1 MSAKSSSTQMTLD
14 FEPGLTEKY
23 PHLLDCIRAAAYTH
37 RNPLKTIA
45 ADMDVS
51 QSDLSRKLA
60 GNPEDPR
67 RFSVDDLERFL
78 VATQDNTPI
87 YWLIERFLQND
98 KLKQDRAL
106 QELAK
111 QLPGILALI
120 KASAQPLATQSRATR
135 RGA

>member
-1 MSAKSSSTQMTLD
+1 MTQVSSTQLTLD

-23 PHLLDCIRAAAYTH
+23 PHLLDCVRGAAYTH

-67 RFSVDDLERFL
+67 RFSLDDLERFL
-78 VATQDNTPI
+78 DATGDMSPV
-87 YWLIERFLQND
+87 YWLVAKYLQDERV
-98 KLKQDRAL
+98 KQDRAL

-111 QLPGILALI
+111 QMPTLLALI
-120 KASAQPLATQSRATR
+120 AAATKEPT
-135 RGA
+135 

>member
-1 MSAKSSSTQMTLD
+1 MTQVSSNQMTLD
-14 FEPGLTEKY
+14 FEPGLSEKH
-23 PHLLDCIRAAAYTH
+23 PHLLDCIRSAAYTH

-67 RFSVDDLERFL
+67 RFSVDDFERFL
-78 VATQDNTPI
+78 IATGDVTPI
-87 YWLIERFLQND
+87 YWLIERFLQNE
-98 KLKQDRAL
+98 KLKHDRAL

-111 QLPGILALI
+111 QMPQLLALI
-120 KASAQPLATQSRATR
+120 AAATKEKA
-135 RGA
+135 

>member
-1 MSAKSSSTQMTLD
+1 MFCYRKVEEIIVTQVSSTQLTLD

-23 PHLLDCIRAAAYTH
+23 PHLLDCVRAAAYTH

-60 GNPEDPR
+60 GNPDDPR
-67 RFSVDDLERFL
+67 RFSLDDLERFIDATGDMSPVYWL
-78 VATQDNTPI
+78 VAKYLQD
-87 YWLIERFLQND
+87 ERV
-98 KLKQDRAL
+98 KQDRAL

-111 QLPGILALI
+111 QMPTLLALI
-120 KASAQPLATQSRATR
+120 AAATKEPT
-135 RGA
+135 

>member
-1 MSAKSSSTQMTLD
+1 MTQLATSQMTLD
-14 FEPGLTEKY
+14 FEPGLTEKH
-23 PHLLDCIRAAAYTH
+23 PHLLDCVRSAAYTH

-67 RFSVDDLERFL
+67 RFSVDDFERFII
-78 VATQDNTPI
+78 ATGDVTPI
-87 YWLIERFLQND
+87 YWLIERFLQD
-98 KLKQDRAL
+98 EKLKQDRAL

-111 QLPGILALI
+111 QLPTILALI
-120 KASAQPLATQSRATR
+120 KASAQ
-135 RGA
+135 GASA